1 MANRLD
7 IIRRALEESLIR
19 HSPEVRGQLALDQ
32 IEHIARTDLV
42 ATTAA
47 NALGLIE
54 FDGKLWRPF
63 GAAFGESGNHAV

>member
-32 IEHIARTDLV
+32 MALDVYRALAGGGGAPGH
-42 ATTAA
+42 TTLDPEGA
-47 NALGLIE
+47 GLTPPE
-54 FDGKLWRPF
+54 LTSENDG
-63 GAAFGESGNHAV
+63 